1 MSVKTYMVPKVY
13 RPKDFIPVKRAE
25 IPKDFLKYYGIIRQ
39 YVKKKY
45 DMNTH
50 YFEMMCF
57 LYSEGIFNLKTM
69 EQYNQFL
76 PFSQNK
82 RKNLITMGYISVF
95 REATMTRGALYEVS
109 MKGRAMMRD
118 VYDRLTGEKAIELIK
133 NPKTFSERQFNRV
146 AKRTNEDF
154 KEQRQHQPPSQ

>member
-13 RPKDFIPVKRAE
+13 RPKEFVPVLRATIPQ
-25 IPKDFLKYYGIIRQ
+25 DFLKYYGIIRQ

-45 DMNTH
+45 GLNTH

-57 LYSEGIFNLKTM
+57 LYSEGIFSLKTM
-69 EQYNQFL
+69 EQYNQFI
-76 PFSQNK
+76 PFAKNK
-82 RKNLITMGYISVF
+82 RKNLINMGFISVF
-95 REATMTRGALYEVS
+95 REATLQRGALYEVS

-118 VYDRLTGEKAIELIK
+118 VYDRLTGEKPIDLIK

-146 AKRTNEDF
+146 ANRTNEDF
-154 KEQRQHQPPSQ
+154 KEQRQRQPPSQ

>member
-1 MSVKTYMVPKVY
+1 MVPKVY
-13 RPKDFIPVKRAE
+13 RPKEFVPVLRATIPQ
-25 IPKDFLKYYGIIRQ
+25 DFLKYYGIIRQ

-45 DMNTH
+45 GLNTH

-57 LYSEGIFNLKTM
+57 LYSEGIFSLKTM

-76 PFSQNK
+76 PFAQNK
-82 RKNLITMGYISVF
+82 RKNLITMGFISVF
-95 REATMTRGALYEVS
+95 REATLQRGALYEVS

-118 VYDRLTGEKAIELIK
+118 VYDRLTGEKPIDLIK

-146 AKRTNEDF
+146 ANRTNEDF
-154 KEQRQHQPPSQ
+154 KEQRQRQLPSQ